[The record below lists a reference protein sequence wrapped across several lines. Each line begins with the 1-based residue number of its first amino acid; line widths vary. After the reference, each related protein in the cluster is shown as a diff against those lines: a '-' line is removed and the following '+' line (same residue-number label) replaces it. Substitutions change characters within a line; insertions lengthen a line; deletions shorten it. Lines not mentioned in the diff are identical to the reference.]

1 MYTIFCELLRENK
14 VRAAD
19 VARATGIATSTL
31 SDWKNG
37 KSIPKADKLRRI
49 ADYFNVTVD
58 YLLGKTPYRTMIEQ
72 LVAERDLIKDIKS
85 NTPDVIKEHETE
97 YYINEDARNMAKE
110 MYENPELKILFDA
123 SKKLTTD
130 DLQAVIDLV
139 NRLKR
144 E

>member
-31 SDWKNG
+31 SDWKKG

-72 LVAERDLIKDIKS
+72 LVAERDLIKDIKF

-123 SKKLTTD
+123 SKKLATD
-130 DLQAVIDLV
+130 DLQTVIDLV